1 MKVPIQK
8 KQDSEGGVC
17 EYTFILWNY
26 VLVNVFTDILYREQ
40 EMKCKNFFKSTLFGK
55 CVSKFFIY

>member
-1 MKVPIQK
+1 MKVTIRK

-17 EYTFILWNY
+17 EGTFMLWTY

-40 EMKCKNFFKSTLFGK
+40 EMKCKNFFENTVVG
-55 CVSKFFIY
+55 

>member
-1 MKVPIQK
+1 MWK

-17 EYTFILWNY
+17 EGTFILWNY

-40 EMKCKNFFKSTLFGK
+40 EMKCKNFFESTVVG
-55 CVSKFFIY
+55 